1 MLWLGVMEIQGK
13 YKIKNKI
20 WFEADMYYSKAFR
33 SLSKSAILTLMRCLQ
48 KRKWDDAKGRG
59 RKKPQYKNDG
69 FTFPYTEAA
78 GLMIAGT
85 TQHWKNLN
93 KLVEVGFLDMIHQGG
108 WYQNK
113 ENDKD
118 FSVYVYSD
126 RWREY
131 GTPNF
136 TLGKF
141 KKKKVLP
148 AGFHIRENMARQK
161 LKVTSQKRSGQLHE
175 CEGERGK
182 SEESRLHESE
192 VDKTDNEIP
201 ESLANIA

>member
-1 MLWLGVMEIQGK
+1 MEIQGK
-13 YKIKNKI
+13 FKINNKI

-33 SLSKSAILTLMRCLQ
+33 CLSKSAILTLMRCLQ
-48 KRKWDDAKGRG
+48 KRKWDNAKRYGRN
-59 RKKPQYKNDG
+59 KPKYTNDG

-93 KLVEVGFLDMIHQGG
+93 KLVEIGFLDLVHQGG

-113 ENDKD
+113 ERDKD
-118 FSVYVYSD
+118 YSVYMYSD

-141 KKKKVLP
+141 EKKKVLP

-161 LKVTSQKRSGQLHE
+161 LKVTSQKRSGQLHK
-175 CEGERGK
+175 CEGD
-182 SEESRLHESE
+182 RL
-192 VDKTDNEIP
+192 KTDNDRLHNSEGDNSYQKIP
-201 ESLANIA
+201 KSLVNSA